1 MLVIT
6 GSLYF
11 ITQVRHYLKNGD
23 NRKWELLEK

>member
-11 ITQVRHYLKNGD
+11 ITQVRHFLKDGD
-23 NRKWELLEK
+23 IKIWEL